1 MFVRIGDD
9 PVSAPTIKELAVF
22 PTLGNA
28 WKDLGTALSIDD
40 ETLQSIN
47 KKSLNLVKKQ
57 RELFRAYLRS
67 TRNPAWSDII
77 NALVKIKKVDIARKV
92 IDTFS
97 LSSELLATALTQ
109 TSGKSNSARVEPDR
123 GDLVP
128 TSRTDVHP
136 SYLSKLS
143 KPRIQSDS
151 GTLSAEVLT
160 ADTATVTPV
169 SKRVSKTEV
178 ISLKKLG
185 RSLFD
190 PSKPQPKQPRLVSD
204 DGGRASPVEE
214 TDSYLPMVERDSA
227 SLPPEGEGEL
237 LSVQM
242 HFSSDPMGDSNS
254 SISGGFSFRQ
264 EVRRSS
270 EDNSPSSSDFHSAE
284 ETPLEE
290 PGTYGEKIPKTYK
303 GNQDSSKT
311 HAHVSYAQCIYG
323 IRDYL

>member
-1 MFVRIGDD
+1 M
-9 PVSAPTIKELAVF
+9 
-22 PTLGNA
+22 
-28 WKDLGTALSIDD
+28 
-40 ETLQSIN
+40 
-47 KKSLNLVKKQ
+47 
-57 RELFRAYLRS
+57 
-67 TRNPAWSDII
+67 
-77 NALVKIKKVDIARKV
+77 
-92 IDTFS
+92 IDTFN
-97 LSSELLATALTQ
+97 LSSQLLATALTK
-109 TSGKSNSARVEPDR
+109 TSGKSISARVEPDT

-128 TSRTDVHP
+128 TSRTDVQP

-160 ADTATVTPV
+160 ADTVMVTPV
-169 SKRVSKTEV
+169 SKRASKTEI
-178 ISLKKLG
+178 ISSKKLD
-185 RSLFD
+185 RPLFD
-190 PSKPQPKQPRLVSD
+190 PSKSQSRQPRLVSD

-214 TDSYLPMVERDSA
+214 TDSYLLMVERDSV
-227 SLPPEGEGEL
+227 SLPPEGEREL

-270 EDNSPSSSDFHSAE
+270 EDNSPSSSDFYS
-284 ETPLEE
+284 EE